1 MAFSL
6 YYVLFSYPKRAVE
19 LFLKAHSKKQAWV
32 MMCHALANRDGV
44 DPSIVFRM
52 FDWEKQDNFTIKT
65 EIEYKEIDD
74 EK

>member
-1 MAFSL
+1 
-6 YYVLFSYPKRAVE
+6 
-19 LFLKAHSKKQAWV
+19 